1 MTEPEQGDVIVNLVV
16 LIVGKAGAGKE
27 ALTQTLREGSV
38 GDVREL
44 ATLLEQL
51 AAPHAPEKAVAANGA
66 HSGAALPSEGLDLKA
81 HMERIEV
88 ELIRQALQR
97 ADGVVAHAANTL
109 GLRRT
114 TLVEKLR
121 KYGLGRDGV
130 NGTEPSQP
138 AAH

>member
-1 MTEPEQGDVIVNLVV
+1 MTEPELGDVIVNLVV
-16 LIVGKAGAGKE
+16 LILGKAGAGKE
-27 ALTQTLREGSV
+27 ALTHTLRQGSV

-51 AAPHAPEKAVAANGA
+51 ADPEPAVASGPRAGA
-66 HSGAALPSEGLDLKA
+66 ELPSEGLDLKA

-88 ELIRQALQR
+88 DLIRQALQR

-121 KYGLGRDGV
+121 KYGLGRDAV
-130 NGTEPSQP
+130 NGAEPSQP

>member
-1 MTEPEQGDVIVNLVV
+1 MNLVV
-16 LIVGKAGAGKE
+16 LILGKAGASKE
-27 ALTQTLREGSV
+27 VIHTLREGAP

-51 AAPHAPEKAVAANGA
+51 AEPQPGEHAADAAAPAVE
-66 HSGAALPSEGLDLKA
+66 LPSEGLDLKA

-88 ELIRQALQR
+88 TLIRQALQR

-130 NGTEPSQP
+130 NGAEPSQP

>member
-1 MTEPEQGDVIVNLVV
+1 MTEPDLGDVIVNLVV
-16 LIVGKAGAGKE
+16 LILGKAGAGKE
-27 ALTQTLREGSV
+27 ALTHTLREGSV

-51 AAPHAPEKAVAANGA
+51 AEPHALDPAAAPANP
-66 HSGAALPSEGLDLKA
+66 SGAALPSEGLDLKA

-88 ELIRQALQR
+88 ELIRQALRR

-130 NGTEPSQP
+130 NGTETSQP

>member
-1 MTEPEQGDVIVNLVV
+1 MTEPELGDAIVNLVV
-16 LIVGKAGAGKE
+16 LILGKAGAGKE
-27 ALTQTLREGSV
+27 ALTHTLRQGSV

-51 AAPHAPEKAVAANGA
+51 ADPHAETAAASGTAKAAE
-66 HSGAALPSEGLDLKA
+66 LPSEGLDLKA

-121 KYGLGRDGV
+121 KYGLGRDDV
-130 NGTEPSQP
+130 NGVEPSQP

>member
-1 MTEPEQGDVIVNLVV
+1 MTEPNRRDVIVNLVV
-16 LIVGKAGAGKE
+16 LILGKAGAGKD
-27 ALTQTLREGSV
+27 ALTHTLREGSV

-51 AAPHAPEKAVAANGA
+51 ADPDAPEAAAPGTPAGA
-66 HSGAALPSEGLDLKA
+66 ELPSTGLDLKA
-81 HMERIEV
+81 HMERIEI
-88 ELIRQALQR
+88 ELIRQALAR

-121 KYGLGRDGV
+121 KYGLGREDAS
-130 NGTEPSQP
+130 GTEPSQP

>member
-1 MTEPEQGDVIVNLVV
+1 MNLVV
-16 LIVGKAGAGKE
+16 LILGKAGAGKE
-27 ALTQTLREGSV
+27 ALTHTLREGSV

-44 ATLLEQL
+44 ATLLEKL
-51 AAPHAPEKAVAANGA
+51 ADPNAPEAVASGA
-66 HSGAALPSEGLDLKA
+66 PSGAALPSEGLDLKA

-88 ELIRQALQR
+88 ELIRQALRR

-130 NGTEPSQP
+130 NGTETSQP

>member
-1 MTEPEQGDVIVNLVV
+1 MTEPELGDVIVNLVV
-16 LIVGKAGAGKE
+16 LILGKAGAGKE

-51 AAPHAPEKAVAANGA
+51 ADPHAPEAVATSGA
-66 HSGAALPSEGLDLKA
+66 PSGAALPSEGLDLKA

-88 ELIRQALQR
+88 ELIRQALAR

-121 KYGLGRDGV
+121 KYGLGREGV
-130 NGTEPSQP
+130 NGAEPSQP